1 MRHTVFVNTFFNITK
16 IFSVKEEGNKL
27 SDPLNVL
34 PDDYEYSNY
43 EDAYDAND
51 VPEDQAAP
59 ESLSSYGSN
68 DLGSYGQTAKEAR
81 KQAPVE
87 APKQAPVEAPNQAP
101 VEAPEQAPVEAPELI
116 PLPSPVDEFAN
127 EALAQGISLPTTEYF
142 DTTASDAGLLIDLRS
157 VTFTTGNLLF

>member
-1 MRHTVFVNTFFNITK
+1 M
-16 IFSVKEEGNKL
+16 
-27 SDPLNVL
+27 L

-43 EDAYDAND
+43 EDTYDAND

-87 APKQAPVEAPNQAP
+87 APVEAPK
-101 VEAPEQAPVEAPELI
+101 QAPVEAPELI
-116 PLPSPVDEFAN
+116 SLTPPVKAPELIPLTPPVKAPELIPLTPPVDESAN

-142 DTTASDAGLLIDLRS
+142 DTTAADAGLLIDLRS
-157 VTFTTGNLLF
+157 VTFTTGNLLFQYF

>member
-1 MRHTVFVNTFFNITK
+1 M
-16 IFSVKEEGNKL
+16 
-27 SDPLNVL
+27 L

-43 EDAYDAND
+43 EDTYDAND

-59 ESLSSYGSN
+59 ESLSSYGSS

-87 APKQAPVEAPNQAP
+87 APVKAPKQAPVEAP
-101 VEAPEQAPVEAPELI
+101 VEAPKQAPVEAPELI
-116 PLPSPVDEFAN
+116 SLTPPVKAPELIPLTPPVDESAS

-142 DTTASDAGLLIDLRS
+142 DTTAADAGLLIDLRS
-157 VTFTTGNLLF
+157 VTFTTGNLLFQYF

>member
-1 MRHTVFVNTFFNITK
+1 M
-16 IFSVKEEGNKL
+16 
-27 SDPLNVL
+27 L

-43 EDAYDAND
+43 EDTYDAND

-59 ESLSSYGSN
+59 ESLSSYGSS

-87 APKQAPVEAPNQAP
+87 APVKAPKQAPVEAP
-101 VEAPEQAPVEAPELI
+101 VEAPKQAPVEAPELI
-116 PLPSPVDEFAN
+116 SLTPPVKAPELIPLTPPVKAPELIPLTPPVDESAN

-142 DTTASDAGLLIDLRS
+142 DTTAADAGLLIDLRS